1 VQYLNNVLEQDH
13 RAIKRRVRASQHF
26 RSVRGDELNCL
37 SSTQIFASTTS
48 LQHCPLTDT
57 GVANIVRGSG
67 EVPVRGQETEKPR
80 LECRSAGRQRR
91 FHRQHRRDRRRI
103 EGFVAKDTIIRLI
116 NNPKNRGKGYSM
128 RNGILQAAGE
138 IVMFTDAD
146 LSFADRRSRVAIC
159 DNP

>member
-1 VQYLNNVLEQDH
+1 
-13 RAIKRRVRASQHF
+13 
-26 RSVRGDELNCL
+26 
-37 SSTQIFASTTS
+37 
-48 LQHCPLTDT
+48 
-57 GVANIVRGSG
+57 VANIVRGSG

-103 EGFVAKDTIIRLI
+103 EGFAAKDTIIRLI

-138 IVMFTDAD
+138 VVMFTDAD
-146 LSFADRRSRVAIC
+146 LSLPIEEAELLFATIRDRGNIPSARAGSK
-159 DNP
+159 